1 MSNTGSHTDVKVSF
15 TPAELSAM
23 IAAAVAKGIESAGLA
38 TNKTNK
44 PSSAGT
50 GNTRLAAAHNF
61 TQAWVE
67 DQHADWLEE
76 HFPVG
81 TNGKRRTAWA
91 MGITEETAK
100 KHSDGKGT
108 NCKLCKTGPHE
119 VEPFV
124 GAITRAKL
132 EFKEAYEAFLKN
144 DELVARYR
152 AESAAETGKSAPA
165 APTTTSASNSSAS
178 NSSASSDTSS
188 TGSSKSS
195 AGKDEGQKKK
205 DIAYLK
211 EKGVDATELA
221 TLERAT
227 PAVVKAR
234 KQELQAQWHKE
245 ELKAT
250 ADKLEAQKAATQA
263 RHDAAECHKIRTWH
277 HQRGLAY
284 EGKDLEALRASQA
297 AHKAP
302 GKPFKLVKKG
312 EEAPP
317 MAAPATAPASNS
329 SASNSSASATIDM
342 SAELRA
348 LAKQVVGTVYE
359 IEEIDDVQ
367 YWVEQGEGEGA
378 GRAYEKDEDGS
389 RGAYVGRLEVDADG
403 VLSIDASVE
412 EV

>member
-1 MSNTGSHTDVKVSF
+1 MSNTGSHTDVITMSKADL
-15 TPAELSAM
+15 AEML
-23 IAAAVAKGIESAGLA
+23 AAAVAAGIGKAGLA
-38 TNKTNK
+38 SNKTEK
-44 PSSAGT
+44 SPSPAGT
-50 GNTRLAAAHNF
+50 RKALPKDMVLAFIMKEHP
-61 TQAWVE
+61 AW
-67 DQHADWLEE
+67 LNE
-76 HFPVG
+76 HFPIG
-81 TNGKRRTAWA
+81 SDGKRKQSWS
-91 MGITEETAK
+91 MGITEETAA
-100 KHSDGKGT
+100 KHRTGT
-108 NCKLCKTGPHE
+108 ATINGVKLQKCCQSGGHE
-119 VEPFV
+119 VEPFL
-124 GAITRAKL
+124 GATSAFKL
-132 EFKEAYEAFLKN
+132 EFPDLVKNFILKP
-144 DELVARYR
+144 ELHGSYLA
-152 AESAAETGKSAPA
+152 ATTTTTTTTASNSAA
-165 APTTTSASNSSAS
+165 ASNSSS
-178 NSSASSDTSS
+178 SSDSSS

-195 AGKDEGQKKK
+195 AGIEEGQKKK

-211 EKGVDATELA
+211 QKGVETTELA
-221 TLERAT
+221 ALERAT

-284 EGKDLEALRASQA
+284 EDMDLEALRESQA
-297 AHKAP
+297 THKAP

-412 EV
+412 EEV